1 MKKLNNLKETEG
13 THIPSVADKILVEPC
28 TDDDVPRD
36 GAIKIIMITTTQE
49 SALLYHFRPQLY
61 AEMKTHC

>member
-1 MKKLNNLKETEG
+1 MKKLNDLKETEG
-13 THIPSVADKILVEPC
+13 THIPSVADMILVEPC
-28 TDDDVPRD
+28 IDDDVLRD
-36 GAIKIIMITTTQE
+36 GAIKIIMIATTQQ